1 LIDLSENFQRLSR
14 RQIKYIS
21 YFKNAEAGTA
31 PFDVSN
37 NTKQALRPANSI
49 SVVIS
54 NYKDCS
60 CTLAC
65 PAGGPPRRMIF
76 FGTFLHQGKK
86 VHQATLGK
94 QKIRMM
100 TGSIKN

>member
-1 LIDLSENFQRLSR
+1 MCVGLPGR
-14 RQIKYIS
+14 RS
-21 YFKNAEAGTA
+21 F
-31 PFDVSN
+31 
-37 NTKQALRPANSI
+37 
-49 SVVIS
+49 
-54 NYKDCS
+54 
-60 CTLAC
+60 
-65 PAGGPPRRMIF
+65 GPGLIF